1 MVGTFPPPED
11 RNVITTVSLPN
22 QRAGFVARLWM
33 SCRGDLTAYAEG
45 LIGDFGALTADL
57 VAAWLLVGVLVSQ
70 LADAASTMLALANN
84 WPEGNPLSAA
94 VIARWGVPG
103 LLTEKVVIATVVAVN
118 MARLRGRTGRAL
130 GFLAVLIGFGAVV
143 WNLHVIG

>member
-1 MVGTFPPPED
+1 M
-11 RNVITTVSLPN
+11 ITTVGLQT
-22 QRAGFVARLWM
+22 QRAGFLARLSI
-33 SCRGDLTAYAEG
+33 SCEGDLAAYGDG
-45 LIGDFGALTADL
+45 LVRDFRALTTDL
-57 VAAWLLVGVLVSQ
+57 VAAWLLVAVVVSQ

-84 WPEGNPLSAA
+84 WPEGNPLSAT

-118 MARLRGRTGRAL
+118 MARLRGRVARAL

>member
-1 MVGTFPPPED
+1 
-11 RNVITTVSLPN
+11 VITTVSLQTP
-22 QRAGFVARLWM
+22 RAGFVARLWM
-33 SCRGDLTAYAEG
+33 SCWSDLTAYGDG
-45 LIGDFGALTADL
+45 LIRDFRALTADL
-57 VAAWLLVGVLVSQ
+57 VAAWVLVAVLVSQ

-84 WPEGNPLSAA
+84 WPEGNPLSAV

-118 MARLRGRTGRAL
+118 MARLRGRAARAL

>member
-1 MVGTFPPPED
+1 
-11 RNVITTVSLPN
+11 VITTASLQPE
-22 QRAGFVARLWM
+22 RAGFAARLWT
-33 SCRGDLTAYAEG
+33 SCRGDLVAYVDG
-45 LIGDFGALTADL
+45 LTADFRTL
-57 VAAWLLVGVLVSQ
+57 TADAVAAWLVTAVVVSQ

-94 VIARWGVPG
+94 VIARWGVAG
-103 LLTEKVVIATVVAVN
+103 LLTEKVVIASVVAIN
-118 MARLRGRTGRAL
+118 MARLRGRTAKVL

>member
-1 MVGTFPPPED
+1 M
-11 RNVITTVSLPN
+11 ITSVSLPT
-22 QRAGFVARLWM
+22 QRAGFMARLWT
-33 SCRGDLTAYAEG
+33 SSFGDLAAYVDG
-45 LIGDFGALTADL
+45 LIGDFRALTSDL
-57 VAAWLLVGVLVSQ
+57 VAAWLVVGVLVSQ

-94 VIARWGVPG
+94 VINRWGVPG
-103 LLTEKVVIATVVAVN
+103 LLIEKVVIATVVAVN

>member
-1 MVGTFPPPED
+1 M
-11 RNVITTVSLPN
+11 ITTASLRT
-22 QRAGFVARLWM
+22 QRAGFTARLWM
-33 SCRGDLTAYAEG
+33 SCRGDLAAYG
-45 LIGDFGALTADL
+45 DGVIGDFRTLTADAI
-57 VAAWLLVGVLVSQ
+57 AAWLVVAVVVSQ

-84 WPEGNPLSAA
+84 WPEGNPLSAS

-103 LLTEKVVIATVVAVN
+103 LLTEKVVIATVVVVN
-118 MARLRGRTGRAL
+118 MARLRGRTGKVL

>member
-1 MVGTFPPPED
+1 M
-11 RNVITTVSLPN
+11 ITTVSLRT
-22 QRAGFVARLWM
+22 QRAGFMARLWM
-33 SCRGDLTAYAEG
+33 SCRGDLAAYRDG
-45 LIGDFGALTADL
+45 LAGDFRTLTADAIAAWL
-57 VAAWLLVGVLVSQ
+57 VAAVVVSQ

-94 VIARWGVPG
+94 VITRWGVPG

-118 MARLRGRTGRAL
+118 MARLRGRTARAL

>member
-1 MVGTFPPPED
+1 M
-11 RNVITTVSLPN
+11 ITTVGLQT
-22 QRAGFVARLWM
+22 QRAGFLARLSI
-33 SCRGDLTAYAEG
+33 SCEGDLAAYGDG
-45 LIGDFGALTADL
+45 LVRDFRALTTDL
-57 VAAWLLVGVLVSQ
+57 VAAWLLVAVVVSQ

-84 WPEGNPLSAA
+84 WPEGNPLSAT

-103 LLTEKVVIATVVAVN
+103 LLTEKGVIATVVAVN
-118 MARLRGRTGRAL
+118 MARLRGRAARAL

>member
-1 MVGTFPPPED
+1 M
-11 RNVITTVSLPN
+11 
-22 QRAGFVARLWM
+22 ARLWM
-33 SCRGDLTAYAEG
+33 SCCGDLAAYVDG
-45 LIGDFGALTADL
+45 LIRDFRALTADL
-57 VAAWLLVGVLVSQ
+57 VAAWLLVAVLVSQ

-84 WPEGNPLSAA
+84 WPEGNPLSAV

-118 MARLRGRTGRAL
+118 MARLRGRAARAL

>member
-1 MVGTFPPPED
+1 M
-11 RNVITTVSLPN
+11 ITTVGLQT
-22 QRAGFVARLWM
+22 QRAGFLARLSI
-33 SCRGDLTAYAEG
+33 SCEGDLAAYGDG
-45 LIGDFGALTADL
+45 LVRDFRALTTDL
-57 VAAWLLVGVLVSQ
+57 VAAWLLVAVVVSQ

-84 WPEGNPLSAA
+84 WPEGNPLSAT

-130 GFLAVLIGFGAVV
+130 GFLAVLIGFGAVA
-143 WNLHVIG
+143 WNLHVVG

>member
-1 MVGTFPPPED
+1 MVAYLPRTED
-11 RNVITTVSLPN
+11 RNVITTVNLRTR
-22 QRAGFVARLWM
+22 RAGFPSRLWT
-33 SCRGDLTAYAEG
+33 SCRGDLSAYANG
-45 LIGDFGALTADL
+45 LIGDFRTLTADL
-57 VAAWLLVGVLVSQ
+57 VAAWLVLAVLVSQ
-70 LADAASTMLALANN
+70 LLDAASTMLALANN
-84 WPEGNPLSAA
+84 WPEGNPLSAT

>member
-1 MVGTFPPPED
+1 M
-11 RNVITTVSLPN
+11 ITTVGLQT
-22 QRAGFVARLWM
+22 QRAGFLARLSI
-33 SCRGDLTAYAEG
+33 SCEGDLAAYGDG
-45 LIGDFGALTADL
+45 LVRDFRALTTDL
-57 VAAWLLVGVLVSQ
+57 VAAWLLVAVVVSQ

-84 WPEGNPLSAA
+84 WPEGNPLSAT

-118 MARLRGRTGRAL
+118 MARLRGRAARAL

-143 WNLHVIG
+143 WNLHVVG

>member
-1 MVGTFPPPED
+1 MVANLPQIED
-11 RNVITTVSLPN
+11 RNVITTVSLRN
-22 QRAGFVARLWM
+22 QRAGFMARLWM
-33 SCRGDLTAYAEG
+33 SCCADLVVYADG
-45 LIGDFGALTADL
+45 LIGDLRALTADM
-57 VAAWLLVGVLVSQ
+57 VAAWLVVAVLVAQ

-84 WPEGNPLSAA
+84 WSEGNPLSAA

-118 MARLRGRTGRAL
+118 MARLRGRTGRVL
-130 GFLAVLIGFGAVV
+130 GFLAVLIGFGAVA

>member
-1 MVGTFPPPED
+1 MVASPLETED
-11 RNVITTVSLPN
+11 QNVITTVTLRAR
-22 QRAGFVARLWM
+22 RAGFLSRLWM
-33 SCRGDLTAYAEG
+33 SCWGDLAAYAKG
-45 LIGDFGALTADL
+45 LIGDFGALSTDL
-57 VAAWLLVGVLVSQ
+57 MATGLVLAVVVSQ
-70 LADAASTMLALANN
+70 LLDAASTMLALANN

-103 LLTEKVVIATVVAVN
+103 LLTEKAVIAAVVVVN

-130 GFLAVLIGFGAVV
+130 GIVAVLIGVGAVV